1 MENKDL
7 LEEAKKYGFIQDNQV
22 WLKPFMNFPARQ
34 VGEVKEVE
42 EESLQYF
49 ALRFQ
54 TFQEKVNALIEKI
67 TVSEN
72 KGSFL
77 MKVLHLK
84 ELVEKYDALGD
95 FEAIFHQLTQ
105 AENEIK
111 TAIGK
116 NRDKN
121 LTTKI
126 ALIEEVEA
134 LQNSIDWKGTTEKLK
149 ELRQN
154 WIKTGPIDK
163 ALTDEIEERFKNAI
177 ETFFKRK
184 KEFYDDKQSMLARTL
199 EKYKA
204 LIAQSEALKNSEDWE
219 GTTKKLKEL
228 QNQWKAVGGNLP
240 RKTSADLWN
249 TFRKAHNYFFERLK
263 NRITATKTE
272 SRERFFEDNLTRKK
286 QLVEEAQSLL
296 GLNTHEAVTRAKEL
310 QATWKKVGPVKG
322 EESDRVWEQFIIACD
337 KVFEVSSLEHF
348 MRKKYPTADRNNHTE
363 QLHHRINALRDF
375 IKSDKQELEVLE
387 TNLGKLSSA
396 PNNDTFRTMLQGK
409 IRNFNR
415 KIQTKTELIDLF
427 KSKLNKEVPG

>member
-42 EESLQYF
+42 DESLQYF
-49 ALRFQ
+49 AFRFQ

-67 TVSEN
+67 AASEN

-95 FEAIFHQLTQ
+95 FEAVFHQLTQ

-111 TAIGK
+111 AAISK

-121 LTTKI
+121 LATKI
-126 ALIEEVEA
+126 SLIEEAEA

-149 ELRQN
+149 ELRQT

-163 ALTDEIEERFKNAI
+163 ALTDEMEERFRNAI

-184 KEFYDDKQSMLARTL
+184 KDFFEDKQSMLNRTL

-204 LIAQSEALKNSEDWE
+204 LIAQSEALKNSDDWE
-219 GTTKKLKEL
+219 GTTKKLKDL
-228 QNQWKAVGGNLP
+228 QNQWKAIGGNLP
-240 RKTSADLWN
+240 RKTSSDLWN

-263 NRITATKTE
+263 NRITATKNE
-272 SRERFFEDNLTRKK
+272 SKERFFDDNLAKKK
-286 QLVEEAQSLL
+286 QLVAEAQGLL
-296 GLNTHEAVTRAKEL
+296 QLSTHEAVSRAKEL
-310 QATWKKVGPVKG
+310 QAAWKKVGPVKG

-348 MRKKYPTADRNNHTE
+348 MRKKYPTADRNNHAE
-363 QLHHRINALRDF
+363 QIHNRINALRDF

-396 PNNDTFRTMLQGK
+396 PNNDAFRTMIEGK
-409 IRNFNR
+409 IKNFNR
-415 KIQTKTELIDLF
+415 KIKTKTELIELF
-427 KSKLNKEVPG
+427 RGKLNKEVTN

>member
-7 LEEAKKYGFIQDNQV
+7 LEEAKKFGFIQDNQV

-42 EESLQYF
+42 AESLQYF
-49 ALRFQ
+49 AFRFQ

-67 TVSEN
+67 TASEN

-84 ELVEKYDALGD
+84 ELIERYDALGD
-95 FEAIFHQLTQ
+95 FEAIYHQLTQ

-111 TAIGK
+111 AAISK

-126 ALIEEVEA
+126 ALVEEAEA
-134 LQNSIDWKGTTEKLK
+134 LQTSLDWKGTTEKLK
-149 ELRQN
+149 ELRLN

-163 ALTDEIEERFKNAI
+163 ALTDEMEERFRNAV

-184 KEFYDDKQSMLARTL
+184 KEFYEDKQNMLARTIA
-199 EKYKA
+199 KYKA
-204 LIAQSEALKNSEDWE
+204 LIAESEALKNSEDWE

-249 TFRKAHNYFFERLK
+249 TFRKAHNHFFERLK
-263 NRITATKTE
+263 NKITVTKTE
-272 SRERFFEDNLTRKK
+272 SKDKFFEDNLARKK
-286 QLVEEAQSLL
+286 QLVQEAEELL
-296 GLNTHEAVTRAKEL
+296 NLSTHEAVARAKEL
-310 QATWKKVGPVKG
+310 QAAWKKVGPVKG
-322 EESDRVWEQFIIACD
+322 EESDRVWEQFIVACD

-348 MRKKYPTADRNNHTE
+348 MRKKYPNADRTNQAE
-363 QLHHRINALRDF
+363 QAQHRINTLRDF
-375 IKSDKQELEVLE
+375 IRADKQELEVLE
-387 TNLGKLSSA
+387 TNLGKLSNA
-396 PNNDTFRTMLQGK
+396 PNNDTFRTMLEGK
-409 IRNFNR
+409 IKNFNR
-415 KIQTKTELIDLF
+415 KIKTKNELIDLF
-427 KSKLNKEVPG
+427 KTKLNKPVSG

>member
-1 MENKDL
+1 MEKEDL
-7 LEEAKKYGFIQDNQV
+7 LEEAKKFGFTQDNQV
-22 WLKPFMNFPARQ
+22 WLKPFMNFPARR
-34 VGEVKEVE
+34 VGDVKEVE
-42 EESLQYF
+42 DESLQYF
-49 ALRFQ
+49 AFRFQ

-67 TVSEN
+67 TTSEN

-95 FEAIFHQLTQ
+95 FEAVYHQLTQ

-111 TAIGK
+111 AAIGN

-126 ALIEEVEA
+126 TLIEEAEA

-163 ALTDEIEERFKNAI
+163 GLTEEIEERFRNAV

-184 KEFYDDKQSMLARTL
+184 KEFFEDKQNMLNRTL
-199 EKYKA
+199 EKYRA
-204 LIAQSEALKNSEDWE
+204 LIAESEVLKHSEDWE

-240 RKTSADLWN
+240 RKTSTDLWN
-249 TFRKAHNYFFERLK
+249 TFRKAHNFFFERLK
-263 NRITATKTE
+263 NKITVTKTE
-272 SRERFFEDNLTRKK
+272 SKDKFFEDNLGRKK
-286 QLVEEAQSLL
+286 QLVAEAEALL
-296 GLNTHEAVTRAKEL
+296 ELSPQQAVARAKEL
-310 QATWKKVGPVKG
+310 QAAWKKVGPVKG

-348 MRKKYPTADRNNHTE
+348 MRKKYPTADRNNHAE
-363 QLHHRINALRDF
+363 QMHNRINALRDF
-375 IKSDKQELEVLE
+375 IKADRQELEVLE

-396 PNNDTFRTMLQGK
+396 PNNDAFRTMIQGK
-409 IRNFNR
+409 IKNFTR
-415 KIQTKTELIDLF
+415 KIKTKTELIDLY
-427 KSKLNKEVPG
+427 KSKLNREVPS

>member
-42 EESLQYF
+42 DESLQYF
-49 ALRFQ
+49 AFRFQ
-54 TFQEKVNALIEKI
+54 TFQEKVNALIDKI
-67 TVSEN
+67 ATSEN

-84 ELVEKYDALGD
+84 ELVGKYDALGD
-95 FEAIFHQLTQ
+95 FEAIHQQLTQ

-111 TAIGK
+111 AAISK

-126 ALIEEVEA
+126 ALIEEAEV
-134 LQNSIDWKGTTEKLK
+134 LQDSIDWKGTTEKLK

-163 ALTDEIEERFKNAI
+163 ALTDEIEDRFRNAV

-184 KEFYDDKQSMLARTL
+184 KEFYEDKQNMLTRTL
-199 EKYKA
+199 AKYKA
-204 LIAQSEALKNSEDWE
+204 LIAESEILKNSEDWE
-219 GTTKKLKEL
+219 GTTKKLKDL
-228 QNQWKAVGGNLP
+228 QNQWKAIGGNLP
-240 RKTSADLWN
+240 RKTSTELWN

-263 NRITATKTE
+263 NKITATKVE
-272 SRERFFEDNLTRKK
+272 SKDRFFEDNLGKKK
-286 QLVEEAQSLL
+286 QLVAEAQGLL
-296 GLNTHEAVTRAKEL
+296 SLNTHEAVARAKEL
-310 QATWKKVGPVKG
+310 QAAWKKVGPVKG

-337 KVFEVSSLEHF
+337 KVFEISSLEHF
-348 MRKKYPTADRNNHTE
+348 MRKKYPNADRNNHAE
-363 QLHHRINALRDF
+363 QIHNRINALRDF

-387 TNLGKLSSA
+387 TNLGKLSTA
-396 PNNDTFRTMLQGK
+396 PNNDTFRTMIQGK
-409 IRNFNR
+409 IKNFNR
-415 KIQTKTELIDLF
+415 KIKTKTELIELF
-427 KSKLNKEVPG
+427 KSKLNQQVSG